1 MENNNDTFKGNVL
14 RATIVSQEY
23 TRGGINDYTI
33 RCRVRFYN
41 PFIKSIQVATG
52 VAKCH
57 PEDTMSIKKGKHIA
71 ESRAKA
77 KMYQIMQAS
86 VVDTLSQVQD
96 KYFNLEQKELNHI
109 HKLINE

>member
-1 MENNNDTFKGNVL
+1 MENSNDAFKGNIL

-23 TRGGINDYTI
+23 TRGGINNYTI

-41 PFIKSIQVATG
+41 PFIKSVQVATG
-52 VAKCH
+52 VAKCN

-77 KMYQIMQAS
+77 IMYRIMQAS
-86 VVDTLSQVQD
+86 TVDTLSQVQA
-96 KYFNLEQKELNHI
+96 KYFILEQKELSHI
-109 HKLINE
+109 RKLIHE